1 MLDFFYNFPFIL
13 LVLVKDNNDE
23 NGCIFLK
30 IINSKKPGSAVS
42 VIIILLLLILLIE
55 FLSKAEKVQQLYTL
69 SK

>member
-1 MLDFFYNFPFIL
+1 M
-13 LVLVKDNNDE
+13 LVKDNNDK

-30 IINSKKPGSAVS
+30 IINSKKTGSAVI